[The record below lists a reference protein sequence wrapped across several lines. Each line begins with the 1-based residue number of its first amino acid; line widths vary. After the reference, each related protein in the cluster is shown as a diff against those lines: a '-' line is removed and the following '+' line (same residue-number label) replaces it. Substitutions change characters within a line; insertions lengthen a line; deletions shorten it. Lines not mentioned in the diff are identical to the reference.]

1 MGLEEIPGLR
11 DRVATW
17 IRASQKA
24 EGLSESAWARKY
36 GFSQHQVNAWVSV
49 KSRTVPSLENLQ
61 KLATLF
67 RIPWQVLLIGSQGV
81 QEAYASMKTRRE
93 GAVDK
98 APVKADQ
105 PTRQP
110 AHNTGHVP
118 GVQPGQIVGVGEIGP
133 DVYEIKYASGK
144 TYRGP
149 LRRLEDS
156 DLLASAARN
165 LKTTSAGSRPQR
177 RKAQVEPKGRV
188 LPKSAQDPPS
198 PRS

>member
-17 IRASQKA
+17 IRASQQA

-61 KLATLF
+61 KLAALF

-81 QEAYASMKTRRE
+81 HEAYAFVETRRE
-93 GAVDK
+93 RAVDE

-105 PTRQP
+105 PARQP
-110 AHNTGHVP
+110 AHNTVHS
-118 GVQPGQIVGVGEIGP
+118 VQPSQIVSVGEISP
-133 DVYEIKYASGK
+133 PNVYEIKYASGK

-149 LRRLEDS
+149 LRRLEDRA
-156 DLLASAARN
+156 LLASAERSV
-165 LKTTSAGSRPQR
+165 KMPSAGSRPQR
-177 RKAQVEPKGRV
+177 RKARGGAEGPGLKRQG
-188 LPKSAQDPPS
+188 
-198 PRS
+198 